1 MNPDLVTQLRDINGL
16 DTIPWW
22 PLATGWW
29 LLAALFI
36 VLVFAL
42 ISLLRNLRHY
52 PAGSWHRD
60 AWKQLRALRQQAP
73 SMPVEQLAADLS
85 ELLRRIAVARLG
97 RDRAAGLTGERWLD
111 FLQKHDP
118 AGFAW
123 TRWGKPLLAL
133 PYAPSGTRQEYREQL
148 VPLIDAA
155 LVWTDKR
162 ESPRH
167 V

>member
-1 MNPDLVTQLRDINGL
+1 VNPDLVTQLRDINGL

-36 VLVFAL
+36 ALVFAL

-60 AWKQLRALRQQAP
+60 AWKQLRDLRQRAS

-97 RDRAAGLTGERWLD
+97 RDRAAGLTGERWLGC
-111 FLQKHDP
+111 LQKHDP

>member
-1 MNPDLVTQLRDINGL
+1 VNPELATQLRDINGL
-16 DTIPWW
+16 DVIPWW

-36 VLVFAL
+36 GLVFAL

-60 AWKQLRALRQQAP
+60 AWKQLRDLRQRAS
-73 SMPVEQLAADLS
+73 SMPADQLASDLS

-97 RDRAAGLTGERWLD
+97 RDQAAGLTGKRWLD
-111 FLQKHDP
+111 CLQKHDP

-148 VPLIDAA
+148 LPLIDAA

-162 ESPRH
+162 GKPRH

>member
-1 MNPDLVTQLRDINGL
+1 MNPELVEQLRDINGL
-16 DTIPWW
+16 DAIPWW

-29 LLAALFI
+29 LLAVLF
-36 VLVFAL
+36 VALVFAL
-42 ISLLRNLRHY
+42 LSLLRNLRRY

-60 AWKQLRALRQQAP
+60 AWKQLRDLRQRAS
-73 SMPVEQLAADLS
+73 SMPVNELASELS

-97 RDRAAGLTGERWLD
+97 RDRAAGLTGELWLD
-111 FLQKHDP
+111 CLQKHDP
-118 AGFAW
+118 AGFVW
-123 TRWGKPLLAL
+123 TRWGKPLLTL

-148 VPLIDAA
+148 LPLIDAA

-162 ESPRH
+162 ERPRH

>member
-1 MNPDLVTQLRDINGL
+1 MNPELVAQLRDINGL
-16 DTIPWW
+16 DAVPWW

-29 LLAALFI
+29 LLAAL
-36 VLVFAL
+36 VVALLLAL

-60 AWKQLRALRQQAP
+60 AWKQLRDLRQRAS
-73 SMPVEQLAADLS
+73 SMPVDQLAGDLS

-97 RDRAAGLTGERWLD
+97 REQAAGLTGERWLEC
-111 FLQKHDP
+111 LQQHDP

-123 TRWGKPLLAL
+123 KRWGKPLLAL
-133 PYAPSGTRQEYREQL
+133 PYAPYGTRQEYREQL
-148 VPLIDAA
+148 LPLIDAA

-162 ESPRH
+162 EDPRD